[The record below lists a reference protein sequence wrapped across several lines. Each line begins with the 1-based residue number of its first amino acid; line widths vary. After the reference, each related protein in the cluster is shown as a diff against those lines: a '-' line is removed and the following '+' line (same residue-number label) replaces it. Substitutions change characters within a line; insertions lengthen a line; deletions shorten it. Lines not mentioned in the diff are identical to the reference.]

1 MFELRYEEYLDWH
14 ESAHKAFLK
23 PALAT
28 ALRLVEELLDHR
40 IDSVDRGRFRISTSR
55 VKSAQRSFA
64 KLNRE
69 KYLSQIDALD
79 DVPGAID
86 DLVGLRLIC
95 NNLSDINTFQEII
108 GELPIESPTT
118 AHSLA
123 VEHDSHRDY
132 FTSPKPSGYRAYHVN
147 LVVPVPHMKG
157 NRRVRVEVQARTLLQ
172 DGWGE
177 LTHEDTYKPG
187 STVPEWILGMSLR
200 MAELLAAVDNI
211 AQDLRT
217 GLDVEA
223 QRSVREVDPQPS
235 EAAVAFVASGPDAV
249 VIPTPREDASSGSPW
264 HDGTG
269 RVPNRDQAAEIE
281 AALISETAAAVRRLR
296 KPLALAV
303 LSQQLTL
310 VFGTEITRVW
320 ANFGGFKRFLE
331 SVVPEAKLSGPTPGY
346 IHPPN
351 TPIPDGW
358 TTEDTG
364 TGVVPEIT
372 RELRTYDKA
381 LPLIGPERVD
391 QVIVAVAN
399 VLQSL
404 ELRHASAS
412 NLSASEIDTL
422 ARQARS
428 DAEKR
433 GQLVVRPH
441 ATYVLQAANQAGRI
455 LPATNANDLRHILLD
470 RILAMGELNGLISK
484 SSDTEQEVREW
495 LGLEAAPAPNQRR
508 NS

>member
-1 MFELRYEEYLDWH
+1 VFELRYEEYLDWH
-14 ESAHKAFLK
+14 EAAEKGFLQ

-28 ALRLVEELLDHR
+28 ALRLFEELLDNR
-40 IDSVDRGRFRISTSR
+40 IDPVDRGRFRVSTFR

-64 KLNRE
+64 KLNGE
-69 KYLSQIDALD
+69 KYVRQINSLE
-79 DVPGAID
+79 DVPNIID

-108 GELPIESPTT
+108 GELPIEIPAA
-118 AHSLA
+118 AHPLGL
-123 VEHDSHRDY
+123 EHDSHRDY
-132 FTSPKPSGYRAYHVN
+132 FANPKPSGYRAYHVN
-147 LVVPVPHMKG
+147 LVVPVPQVKG

-187 STVPEWILGMSLR
+187 STVPEWIVGMSLR

-223 QRSVREVDPQPS
+223 QRSVREVEPQQA

-249 VIPTPREDASSGSPW
+249 VVPTPSEAASESLSS
-264 HDGTG
+264 DGTG
-269 RVPNRDQAAEIE
+269 GSPKLDRETEIE
-281 AALISETAAAVRRLR
+281 AALVKETKEKVRSLR
-296 KPLALAV
+296 KPLALAA

-310 VFGTEITRVW
+310 VFGTEITHVW
-320 ANFGGFKRFLE
+320 ANLGGFKRFLE
-331 SVVPEAKLSGPTPGY
+331 SVVPEAKLSGPAPGY

-381 LPLIGPERVD
+381 LPLIGPERLD

-399 VLQSL
+399 VLQSMKPD
-404 ELRHASAS
+404 RAPAS
-412 NLSASEIDTL
+412 NISASEIDAL
-422 ARQARS
+422 ARDARA

-433 GQLVVRPH
+433 GQLVVLPH
-441 ATYVLQAANQAGRI
+441 ATYVLQAANRAGKI
-455 LPATNANDLRHILLD
+455 SPSTTANDLRRILAG
-470 RILAMGELNGLISK
+470 RILAMGNLNGLLTK
-484 SSDTEQEVREW
+484 SPDTQQEVREW
-495 LGLEAAPAPNQRR
+495 LGLKTAQATNQKKDA
-508 NS
+508 

>member
-14 ESAHKAFLK
+14 ETAQKGFLK

-69 KYLSQIDALD
+69 KYVSQINALD

-108 GELPIESPTT
+108 GELPIESPTV
-118 AHSLA
+118 AQSLA

-132 FTSPKPSGYRAYHVN
+132 FASPKPSGYRAYHVN

-187 STVPEWILGMSLR
+187 STVPEWIVGMSLR

-223 QRSVREVDPQPS
+223 QRSVRAVDPQPS
-235 EAAVAFVASGPDAV
+235 EVAVAFVASGPDAV
-249 VIPTPREDASSGSPW
+249 VIPTPGEGASGSSLI
-264 HDGTG
+264 DGTG
-269 RVPNRDQAAEIE
+269 GVPKRDRDAEIE
-281 AALISETAAAVRRLR
+281 AALISETAVAVRGLR
-296 KPLALAV
+296 KPLALAA

-331 SVVPEAKLSGPTPGY
+331 SVVPEAELSGPAPGY

-351 TPIPDGW
+351 TPIPEGW

-404 ELRHASAS
+404 ELGHAPAS

-441 ATYVLQAANQAGRI
+441 ATYVLQAANRAGRI

-470 RILAMGELNGLISK
+470 RILSMGELNGLISK
-484 SSDTEQEVREW
+484 SPDTEQEVREW
-495 LGLEAAPAPNQRR
+495 LGLETAPALNQGRD
-508 NS
+508 S

>member
-1 MFELRYEEYLDWH
+1 MFELKYEEYLDWH
-14 ESAHKAFLK
+14 KTAQKTFLT
-23 PALAT
+23 PALTT
-28 ALRLVEELLDHR
+28 ALRLVEELLDHSV
-40 IDSVDRGRFRISTSR
+40 DSVDRGRFRISTSR

-64 KLNRE
+64 KLNRQ
-69 KYLSQIDALD
+69 KYVSQIDALD
-79 DVPGAID
+79 DVPRAID

-118 AHSLA
+118 PQSLT
-123 VEHDSHRDY
+123 VEPDSHRDY
-132 FTSPKPSGYRAYHVN
+132 FASPKPSGYRAYHVN

-187 STVPEWILGMSLR
+187 STVPEWIVGMSLR

-223 QRSVREVDPQPS
+223 QRSVREVDLQPLDTAVGLVTN
-235 EAAVAFVASGPDAV
+235 EADAV
-249 VIPTPREDASSGSPW
+249 VIPTSRESTSVSTLNDR
-264 HDGTG
+264 TTT
-269 RVPNRDQAAEIE
+269 VPKRDREAEIK
-281 AALISETAAAVRRLR
+281 AALISETVSAVRKLR

-303 LSQQLTL
+303 LSQRLTL

-320 ANFGGFKRFLE
+320 ANFGGFKSFLE
-331 SVVPEAKLSGPTPGY
+331 SVAPEAELSGPAPGY

-364 TGVVPEIT
+364 TGVVPGIA
-372 RELRTYDKA
+372 RELRTYEKA
-381 LPLIGPERVD
+381 LPLIGPERMN

-399 VLQSL
+399 VLQTL
-404 ELRHASAS
+404 ELSHARAS
-412 NLSASEIDTL
+412 NLSVSEIDNL

-428 DAEKR
+428 DAEQR

-441 ATYVLQAANQAGRI
+441 ATYVLQAASRVGRI
-455 LPATNANDLRHILLD
+455 LPSTNADDLRQILLD
-470 RILAMGELNGLISK
+470 QILQKAEFNSLISN
-484 SSDTEQEVREW
+484 SSDAEQEVRDW
-495 LGLEAAPAPNQRR
+495 LGLESAMVPNQER

>member
-14 ESAHKAFLK
+14 TSAHKGFLS
-23 PALAT
+23 PALTT

-69 KYLSQIDALD
+69 KYVSQINALD
-79 DVPGAID
+79 DVPETID

-108 GELPIESPTT
+108 GELPIESSTT
-118 AHSLA
+118 SQSLA

-132 FTSPKPSGYRAYHVN
+132 FASPKPSGYRAYHVN
-147 LVVPVPHMKG
+147 LVVPVPQMKG

-187 STVPEWILGMSLR
+187 STVPEWIVGMSLR

-223 QRSVREVDPQPS
+223 QRSVREVDSPPI
-235 EAAVAFVASGPDAV
+235 EAAVAFVANGDEAA
-249 VIPTPREDASSGSPW
+249 VIPTQCEDVSRSTLN
-264 HDGTG
+264 DGTAG
-269 RVPNRDQAAEIE
+269 VPKRDRDAEIK
-281 AALISETAAAVRRLR
+281 AALISETATAVRNLR
-296 KPLALAV
+296 KPVALAV

-310 VFGTEITRVW
+310 VFGTEITQVW
-320 ANFGGFKRFLE
+320 ANFGGFKHLLE
-331 SVVPEAKLSGPTPGY
+331 SVAPEAELSGPAPGY

-364 TGVVPEIT
+364 TGVVPGIA

-381 LPLIGPERVD
+381 LPLIGPERLD
-391 QVIVAVAN
+391 QVILAVAN

-404 ELRHASAS
+404 KPSHAPAS
-412 NLSASEIDTL
+412 NLSVSEIDTL

-433 GQLVVRPH
+433 SQLVVRPH
-441 ATYVLQAANQAGRI
+441 ARYVLQVANRAGRI
-455 LPATNANDLRHILLD
+455 LPTTSADDLRQILLD
-470 RILAMGELNGLISK
+470 RILKMGEFNDLISK
-484 SSDTEQEVREW
+484 SSNTEQEVREW
-495 LGLEAAPAPNQRR
+495 LGLEPAPTPNQERD
-508 NS
+508 S

>member
-1 MFELRYEEYLDWH
+1 MHWKTCPERSTIWW
-14 ESAHKAFLK
+14 AF
-23 PALAT
+23 
-28 ALRLVEELLDHR
+28 
-40 IDSVDRGRFRISTSR
+40 DSSVT
-55 VKSAQRSFA
+55 
-64 KLNRE
+64 
-69 KYLSQIDALD
+69 
-79 DVPGAID
+79 
-86 DLVGLRLIC
+86 
-95 NNLSDINTFQEII
+95 T
-108 GELPIESPTT
+108 SPTQIPSKKSSVNCRSKVLPQLT
-118 AHSLA
+118 HSLT

-132 FTSPKPSGYRAYHVN
+132 FASPKPSGYRAYHVN

-187 STVPEWILGMSLR
+187 STVPEWIVGMSLR

-249 VIPTPREDASSGSPW
+249 VVPTPPEDASGLSPN
-264 HDGTG
+264 DGTG
-269 RVPNRDQAAEIE
+269 EAAQPNGDAEIK
-281 AALISETAAAVRRLR
+281 AALIDETAAAVRRLK
-296 KPLALAV
+296 KPLALAA

-331 SVVPEAKLSGPTPGY
+331 SVVPEAQLSGPAPGY

-404 ELRHASAS
+404 RMVHAAGS
-412 NLSASEIDTL
+412 NLSASEIDSL
-422 ARQARS
+422 ARQARV

-441 ATYVLQAANQAGRI
+441 ATYVLQAANRAGRI
-455 LPATNANDLRHILLD
+455 LPSTNADDLRHILLK
-470 RILAMGELNGLISK
+470 RILAMGELNGLISE
-484 SSDTEQEVREW
+484 SPGTEQEVREW
-495 LGLEAAPAPNQRR
+495 LGLKTETSPD
-508 NS
+508 